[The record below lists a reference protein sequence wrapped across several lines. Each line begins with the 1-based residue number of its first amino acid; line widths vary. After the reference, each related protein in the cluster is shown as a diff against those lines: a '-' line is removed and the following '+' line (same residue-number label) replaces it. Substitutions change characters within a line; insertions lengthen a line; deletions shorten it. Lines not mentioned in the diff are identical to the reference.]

1 MSITLPSSRTNVSFP
16 PGSTLET
23 LEIGG
28 FAGGDATLTVSFT
41 GAGSLS
47 NYTCETY
54 VDIKTCRLA
63 HDGRG
68 WGRLGACERA
78 EGG

>member
-1 MSITLPSSRTNVSFP
+1 MKPAADIPIFVSSCEKK
-16 PGSTLET
+16 ET
-23 LEIGG
+23 LEVGV
-28 FAGGDATLTVSFT
+28 FAGGGAKLTVSFT
-41 GAGSLS
+41 GEGSLS